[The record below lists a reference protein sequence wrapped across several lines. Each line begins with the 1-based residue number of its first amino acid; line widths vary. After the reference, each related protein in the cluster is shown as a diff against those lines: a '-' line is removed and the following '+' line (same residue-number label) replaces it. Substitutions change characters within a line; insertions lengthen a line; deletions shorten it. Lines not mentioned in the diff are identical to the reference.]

1 MSIVTRP
8 ERTRLLEAMLEEL
21 VEKGYPEVEVEA
33 AIRRARLVGGGWTRQ
48 FPDKDSCLVAAF
60 EELTAELR
68 AAIVEGCMAAST
80 WPEQVAGGL
89 RVLLGTLAERAAIA
103 EGLARIFPSIGPEAL
118 RRYHAFVESLAPLL
132 SGGRE
137 FAEAGDELPGE
148 VELLAVGAAE
158 AIVFEQI
165 QLGRT
170 AGLMAMAPE
179 ILFAVMVPFTGPQ
192 MALRAM
198 AAERAR
204 PAEGDGEFEAA

>member
-1 MSIVTRP
+1 MSTVTRP

-68 AAIVEGCMAAST
+68 AAIVEGCMAASA

-89 RVLLGTLAERAAIA
+89 RVLLSTLAERAAIA

-132 SGGRE
+132 AGGRD
-137 FAEAGDELPGE
+137 FAVAGEELPRE
-148 VELLAVGAAE
+148 VELLAVGSAE

-165 QLGRT
+165 QLGHT
-170 AGLMAMAPE
+170 AELPTMAPE
-179 ILFAVMVPFTGPQ
+179 VLFSVMVPFTGPEL
-192 MALRAM
+192 AATAM
-198 AAERAR
+198 AAERQRGIDA
-204 PAEGDGEFEAA
+204 